1 MFFDYIP
8 NGGKNFTILRFPKNI
23 VLITM
28 GRVVVPLCNE
38 IIDAQVEKKTSK
50 FTSDRS
56 SHIPYNAYKNM
67 AVYDA
72 KTNFKKP

>member
-1 MFFDYIP
+1 
-8 NGGKNFTILRFPKNI
+8 
-23 VLITM
+23 M
-28 GRVVVPLCNE
+28 GRVEVPQNDE
-38 IIDAQVEKKTSK
+38 IIDLLVEKKTSK
-50 FTSDRS
+50 LTSDRS